1 MMIARWI
8 DGKLR
13 RMFYHVGRGVALFP
27 APFILLPLVATG
39 LLGYFGLSKL
49 VISDD
54 LEYLFTPE
62 NNQAIRDREALRQ
75 VEFNPTDNVAWGS
88 TARVIIQAADGG
100 DVLFRDDVFAE
111 VLRFHNVLRTSN
123 TSSGDTFD
131 DLCIRS
137 GTGNSSRCFVSNV
150 LQLMLDTGSGTNLKN
165 IGLTYPYY
173 NPSGLNY
180 SLGLYLGSELGGVK
194 LAPDGRTVLSSKAVQ
209 FVYYL
214 NAEWDAWTDTFLK
227 VCPEFESD
235 KIAVNYN
242 TFRSL
247 NDELLALPTMVIPYL
262 AAAIALL
269 ILFSVVSCMM
279 SDWVLTKP
287 WLALTGVLSAVLAIV
302 SSVGLVLLTGETF
315 STLVAVV
322 PFLLIG
328 VGVDDMFVMIAAWRK
343 CDVRLPVQER
353 MGHAMSDAAA
363 SITITSITDCV
374 AFAVGII
381 SVFPSVRI
389 FCIYAAVGVAFDYLY
404 QITFFAAVMSL
415 AGRRERA
422 NRHCLTCC
430 PVLPKSQAQHKSA
443 AYRLCCA
450 AGVSKQDNPNSN
462 SPVVNK
468 DPLLTTLL
476 YKYLAPM
483 LVKTPSKAILLILYA
498 GYLGIAI
505 WGCFEVDIGLR
516 FQNLAA
522 DNSYVVAFHNPEEA
536 YFKDYGPKIDIV
548 MTEPLEYWTI
558 DVQQAVLDKLKA
570 FDQSQYFYDTS
581 ETAEVW
587 LRDYLRFLN
596 QTGNAAAATNKTAF
610 LQILVDQFLPQFGRQ
625 YSESIKFADF
635 YANITAS
642 RFFVI
647 PNDVKTKEREK
658 DMMIEA
664 RSIVEKR
671 PVKMV
676 AFANEFIFAEQVVSI
691 LPSTLQT
698 VGIAAAAMFV
708 VSFLF
713 IPHCVATVFVTFAL
727 VSIDVGLVGYMAMW
741 GVQLDIVSMTSIII
755 CIGFSVDF
763 SAHITYAYVSSQ
775 AIAPVEKLAEAF
787 RAVGMPILQSS
798 LSTILGMIVLAFF
811 PAYLFKAFF
820 QTIFLVMAFGA
831 AHGLVI
837 LPTLLTVLPDC
848 RPAQSETKIADQQ
861 RQTNANGRPSNSL
874 STHSL
879 SPSKM
884 GTRPQ
889 PASEVVKRT
898 TSLPNLPPKLGKEN
912 PYFTPEMRT
921 WIKWVKS
928 DQKTGIDNPVMN
940 GRNTIIEVTEL

>member
-1 MMIARWI
+1 MIARWI
-8 DGKLR
+8 DDKLR
-13 RMFYHVGRGVALFP
+13 RMFYHVGRAVAFLP
-27 APFILLPLVATG
+27 APFILLPLVASG
-39 LLGYFGLSKL
+39 LLGYFGISKL
-49 VISDD
+49 AISDD

-62 NNQAIRDREALRQ
+62 NNQAILDRDALEA
-75 VEFNPTDNVAWGS
+75 VEFFPTDNVAWGS

-100 DVLFRDDVFAE
+100 DILFRDDVFAE

-123 TSSGDTFD
+123 TTSRSFD
-131 DLCIRS
+131 DRCIRAGDGS
-137 GTGNSSRCFVSNV
+137 CVVSNV
-150 LQLMLDTGSGTNLKN
+150 LQLMIDTGSGTNLTKIN
-165 IGLTYPYY
+165 LTFPYY

-180 SLGLYLGSELGGVK
+180 SLGLYLGNELGGLK
-194 LAPDGRTVLSSKAVQ
+194 LGTDGRTVLSSRALQ
-209 FVYYL
+209 FVYIL
-214 NAEWDAWTDTFLK
+214 TDSWDSWTDTFLQ
-227 VCPEFESD
+227 VCSEFESEN
-235 KIAVNYN
+235 ITVNYN
-242 TFRSL
+242 TYRSL
-247 NDELLALPTMVIPYL
+247 NDELLDLPTRVIPYL
-262 AAAIALL
+262 AAAVGLL
-269 ILFSVVSCMM
+269 ILFSVFSCMM
-279 SDWVLTKP
+279 LDWVLTKP
-287 WLALTGVLSAVLAIV
+287 WLALMGVLSAVLAIV
-302 SSVGLVLLTGETF
+302 SSFGLVLLTGEQF

-353 MGHAMSDAAA
+353 MGRAMSDAAA

-374 AFAVGII
+374 AFAVGVI

-389 FCIYAAVGVAFDYLY
+389 FCKYAAIGVAFDYLY
-404 QITFFAAVMSL
+404 QITFFAAIMSL

-422 NRHCLTCC
+422 NRHCFTCC
-430 PVLPKSQAQHKSA
+430 PVLPKSQARDKSA

-450 AGVSKQDNPNSN
+450 SGVSRKDNPNN
-462 SPVVNK
+462 SAVNK
-468 DPLLTTLL
+468 DPLLTTFL

-483 LVKTPSKAILLILYA
+483 IVKTPSKVILFILYA
-498 GYLGIAI
+498 GYLGVAI
-505 WGCFEVDIGLR
+505 WGCFQVDIGLR

-522 DNSYVVAFHNPEEA
+522 DDSYVVAFHDPEEA
-536 YFKDYGPKIDIV
+536 YFKEYGPKIDIV
-548 MTEPLEYWTI
+548 MTEPLEYWTV

-596 QTGNAAAATNKTAF
+596 QTGNSDAATNKTAF
-610 LQILVDQFLPQFGRQ
+610 MQILVDQFLPQFGRQ
-625 YSESIKFADF
+625 YQVNSIKFSDF
-635 YANITAS
+635 YTNITAS

-647 PNDVKTKEREK
+647 PDNVKTKEREK

-664 RSIVEKR
+664 RRIAEKG

-676 AFANEFIFAEQVVSI
+676 AFATEFIFAEQVVSI

-713 IPHCVATVFVTFAL
+713 IPHCVATIFVTFAL
-727 VSIDVGLVGYMAMW
+727 VSIDVGLVGYMALW

-763 SAHITYAYVSSQ
+763 SAHITYAYVSAQ
-775 AIAPVEKLAEAF
+775 ATAPAEKLAEAF
-787 RAVGMPILQSS
+787 RAVGMPILQAS
-798 LSTILGMIVLAFF
+798 LSTILGMVVLAFF

-820 QTIFLVMAFGA
+820 KTIFLVMAFGA

-837 LPTLLTVLPDC
+837 LPALLTILPDC
-848 RPAQSETKIADQQ
+848 GPKPSEIADEKS
-861 RQTNANGRPSNSL
+861 QTKKFSNGHLSNNL

-884 GTRPQ
+884 ANKPLQRND
-889 PASEVVKRT
+889 VKRT
-898 TSLPNLPPKLGKEN
+898 SSLPNLNPKLGTDN

-921 WIKWVKS
+921 WIKWVK
-928 DQKTGIDNPVMN
+928 DQKPTGIDNPVMT
-940 GRNTIIEVTEL
+940 GDTMEVSEL

>member
-1 MMIARWI
+1 MIARWI
-8 DGKLR
+8 DDKLR
-13 RMFYHVGRGVALFP
+13 RMFYHVGRAVAFLP
-27 APFILLPLVATG
+27 APFILLPLIASG
-39 LLGYFGLSKL
+39 LLGYFGISKL
-49 VISDD
+49 AISDD

-62 NNQAIRDREALRQ
+62 NNQARLDRDAMEA
-75 VEFNPTDNVAWGS
+75 VDFFPTDNVAWGS
-88 TARVIIQAADGG
+88 TARVIIQAADGK

-111 VLRFHNVLRTSN
+111 VLRFHNVLRTTN
-123 TSSGDTFD
+123 TTSGVSFD
-131 DLCIRS
+131 DLCIRVTDGS
-137 GTGNSSRCFVSNV
+137 CVVSNA
-150 LQLMLDTGSGTNLKN
+150 LQLMIDTGSGTNLTDIN
-165 IGLTYPYY
+165 LTFPYY
-173 NPSGLNY
+173 NPNGLNY
-180 SLGLYLGSELGGVK
+180 TLGLYLGNELGGVEFG
-194 LAPDGRTVLSSKAVQ
+194 PDRRTVLSSTALQ
-209 FVYYL
+209 FVYIISGQ
-214 NAEWDAWTDTFLK
+214 WSTWTDTFLQ
-227 VCPEFESD
+227 VCSEFDSD
-235 KIAVNYN
+235 KITVNYN
-242 TFRSL
+242 TYRSL
-247 NDELLALPTMVIPYL
+247 NDELLALPTRVIPYL
-262 AAAIALL
+262 VAAVGLL
-269 ILFSVVSCMM
+269 VLFSVASCMM
-279 SDWVLTKP
+279 LDWVLTKP
-287 WLALTGVLSAVLAIV
+287 WLAFMGVLSALLAIV
-302 SSVGLVLLTGETF
+302 SSFGLVLLTGEQF

-353 MGHAMSDAAA
+353 MGRAMSDAAA

-374 AFAVGII
+374 AFAVGVI

-389 FCIYAAVGVAFDYLY
+389 FCTYAAIGVAFDYLY
-404 QITFFAAVMSL
+404 QITFFAAIMSL

-422 NRHCLTCC
+422 NRHCFTCC
-430 PVLPKSQAQHKSA
+430 PVLPKSQARNKNA

-450 AGVSKQDNPNSN
+450 GGVSREDNPSN
-462 SPVVNK
+462 NQVVNK
-468 DPLLTTLL
+468 DPFLTTIL
-476 YKYLAPM
+476 YKYLAPTI
-483 LVKTPSKAILLILYA
+483 VKTPSKVILFILYA
-498 GYLGIAI
+498 GYLGVAI
-505 WGCFEVDIGLR
+505 WGCFQVNVGLR
-516 FQNLAA
+516 FQSLAA
-522 DNSYVVAFHNPEEA
+522 DDSYVVAFHNPEEA

-548 MTEPLEYWTI
+548 ITEPVEYWTT

-570 FDQSQYFYDTS
+570 FDESQYFYDTS

-596 QTGNAAAATNKTAF
+596 QTGNSHAATNKTAF
-610 LQILVDQFLPQFGRQ
+610 MQILVNQFLPQFGRQ
-625 YSESIKFADF
+625 HQVTSLKFADF
-635 YANITAS
+635 YENITAS

-647 PNDVKTKEREK
+647 PNNVKTKEREK

-664 RSIVEKR
+664 RSIARKG

-676 AFANEFIFAEQVVSI
+676 AFATEFIFAEQVVSI

-727 VSIDVGLVGYMAMW
+727 VSIDVGLVGYMALW

-775 AIAPVEKLAEAF
+775 ATTPTEKLSDAF
-787 RAVGMPILQSS
+787 RAVGMPILQAS
-798 LSTILGMIVLAFF
+798 LSTILGMVVLAFF

-820 QTIFLVMAFGA
+820 KTIFLVMAFGA

-837 LPTLLTVLPDC
+837 LPTLLTILPDC
-848 RPAQSETKIADQQ
+848 GSKPSETKVADEKNM
-861 RQTNANGRPSNSL
+861 TNIFSNGHLSSNL

-884 GTRPQ
+884 QNKPQ
-889 PASEVVKRT
+889 PVNGAKRSS
-898 TSLPNLPPKLGKEN
+898 SLPTDLNRKLGTDN

-921 WIKWVKS
+921 WLKS
-928 DQKTGIDNPVMN
+928 LKEKKTGIDNPAMD
-940 GRNTIIEVTEL
+940 GPSIEVTEL